1 MLKLAAL
8 LLTAAL
14 PAGCQT
20 ANSIPTKSNQVS
32 VTGLAASAIAGDMA
46 SRFAE
51 YVSASPTRTLKINKD
66 TSEYAGALEAA
77 LKGWGYLVVTDRKTA
92 EDPKPM
98 ELAWSIDNS
107 DGQVL
112 AQLATSSV
120 TLARAYIPTTS
131 GATPASPL
139 SIMRRN

>member
-1 MLKLAAL
+1 MLKLVAL
-8 LLTAAL
+8 LLAAAL

-20 ANSIPTKSNQVS
+20 ANSIPTKSNQVA
-32 VTGLAASAIAGDMA
+32 GLAASAIAGDMA

-51 YVSASPTRTLKINKD
+51 HVSASPMRTIKINKD

-77 LKGWGYLVVTDRKTA
+77 LKGWGYVVVTDWKTA

-112 AQLATSSV
+112 AQLATSSI

-131 GATPASPL
+131 GAAPASPL